1 MTKKITLFILI
12 VLVLILVGALSFT
25 ALLSRPEAK
34 KSIAKMTNSISGSET
49 YKSEDTRTSTHLKL
63 NYKDSTYTY
72 EEKYILKPG
81 DDVTYE
87 SKSRGRFK
95 MNKDTLIFYSDMPS
109 NEFLNNSTINLT
121 EEEIARNNFSYLYPI
136 NEKVN
141 DNQVK
146 IYFENIAEI
155 EDYKAF
161 TIINNQLKPLKI
173 IERKKI
179 EDPKLVKTQKDN
191 FFLFHY
197 LIIEKHANNQLL
209 ITGSRDESFLFD
221 FNKIPYRSFHF
232 FTRVYGN
239 FLDFTGLRFQKT
251 DKTLRR
257 IKNVDDK
264 RYEFSQA
271 LNSDFIKQ

>member
-34 KSIAKMTNSISGSET
+34 KSIAKMTNTISGSET
-49 YKSEDTRTSTHLKL
+49 YKSEDTRTNTSLKL
-63 NYKDSTYTY
+63 NYKDSTYAY
-72 EEKYILKPG
+72 DEKYILKPG

-121 EEEIARNNFSYLYPI
+121 DEEIARNKFSYIYPI

-146 IYFENIAEI
+146 IYFDNIAEI

-161 TIINNQLKPLKI
+161 TIINNQLKPLII

-179 EDPKLVKTQKDN
+179 EETKLVKTQNDN

-197 LIIEKHANNQLL
+197 LIIEKPANNQLL

-239 FLDFTGLRFQKT
+239 FLDFTGLKFQKT

-257 IKNVDDK
+257 IKDVDDK

>member
-1 MTKKITLFILI
+1 MRKKITLFILI

-34 KSIAKMTNSISGSET
+34 NKIAKMTKVMSGTET
-49 YKSEDTRTSTHLKL
+49 YKSEDTRTNTHLKL

-72 EEKYILKPG
+72 EEKYILKTG
-81 DDVTYE
+81 DDVGYEAE
-87 SKSRGRFK
+87 SKGKFK
-95 MNKDTLIFYSDMPS
+95 IDKDTLIFYSDMP
-109 NEFLNNSTINLT
+109 ENSHLDFDTHRLT
-121 EEEIARNNFSYLYPI
+121 PEEISKNQFSYIYPI
-136 NEKVN
+136 DEKVN

-146 IYFENIAEI
+146 IYFDNIAEI

-161 TIINNQLKPLKI
+161 TISNNQLKPLKI
-173 IERKKI
+173 IERRKM
-179 EDPKLVKTQKDN
+179 EEEKLIKTKNDN

-197 LIIEKHANNQLL
+197 LIIEKPKNNQLL

-239 FLDFTGLRFQKT
+239 FMDFTGIKFQKT
-251 DKTLRR
+251 NKTLKR
-257 IKNVDDK
+257 IKDVDDK

>member
-1 MTKKITLFILI
+1 MSKKITLFILI

-25 ALLSRPEAK
+25 ALLSKPEAK
-34 KSIAKMTNSISGSET
+34 KNMINRIKSTLGTEIYE
-49 YKSEDTRTSTHLKL
+49 SEDKRTNTHLKL

-81 DDVTYE
+81 DDVGYE
-87 SKSRGRFK
+87 AESNGRFT
-95 MNKDTLIFYSDMPS
+95 MDKDTLTFYSDMP
-109 NEFLNNSTINLT
+109 NNSYLNFDTHRLT
-121 EEEIARNNFSYLYPI
+121 PEEISKNKFSYIYPI
-136 NEKVN
+136 DEKIN

-146 IYFENIAEI
+146 IYFDNIAEI

-161 TIINNQLKPLKI
+161 TIIHNQLKPLKI
-173 IERKKI
+173 IERHKMEEEKLI
-179 EDPKLVKTQKDN
+179 ETKNDN

-197 LIIEKHANNQLL
+197 LITEKPANNQLL

-221 FNKIPYRSFHF
+221 FNKIPYSSFHF

-239 FLDFTGLRFQKT
+239 FMDFTGIKFQKT
-251 DKTLRR
+251 DKILKR
-257 IKNVDDK
+257 IIEVDDK

>member
-34 KSIAKMTNSISGSET
+34 KSIAKMTNTISGSET
-49 YKSEDTRTSTHLKL
+49 YKSEDTRTNTHLKL

-72 EEKYILKPG
+72 DEKYILKPG

-121 EEEIARNNFSYLYPI
+121 EEEIARNKFSYIYPI

-141 DNQVK
+141 DNQMK
-146 IYFENIAEI
+146 IYFDNIAEI

-161 TIINNQLKPLKI
+161 TIINNQLKPLII

-179 EDPKLVKTQKDN
+179 EEPKLVKTQNDN

-197 LIIEKHANNQLL
+197 LIIEKPANNQLL

-221 FNKIPYRSFHF
+221 FNKIHYRSFHF

-257 IKNVDDK
+257 IKDVDDK

>member
-34 KSIAKMTNSISGSET
+34 KSIAKMTNTISGSET
-49 YKSEDTRTSTHLKL
+49 YKSEDTRTNTHLKL

-72 EEKYILKPG
+72 DEKYILKPG

-121 EEEIARNNFSYLYPI
+121 EEEIARNKFSYIYPI

-146 IYFENIAEI
+146 IYFDNIAEI

-173 IERKKI
+173 IEKKVI
-179 EDPKLVKTQKDN
+179 ENAKMIKTQNDN

-197 LIIEKHANNQLL
+197 LIIEKPKNNQLL

-239 FLDFTGLRFQKT
+239 FMDFTGIKFQKT
-251 DKTLRR
+251 DKTLKR
-257 IKNVDDK
+257 IKDVDDK